1 MTGALRRLVPVGA
14 LLAALAFTGCGSSG
28 GPDRREVSG
37 PVLRIY
43 SSEPLVGPLADQ
55 GRDMVRAEQLALT
68 EAGDRVGRWR
78 IAYSALNN
86 ASPQT
91 GVWDPGVVS
100 ANARRAGQDRTTIA
114 YVGEMDTGASA
125 VSIPI
130 LDEVGILQV
139 SPTDGVAGLTR
150 AGGGGPGEPEKYYPA
165 RDRNF
170 VRLVPPDDLQA
181 QALLALMRGAGVR
194 RLYVLHDPA
203 LYGERLALAVAR
215 GAPAAGIAVVK
226 SREADPARVDPR
238 DLGADVVA
246 TAADGFLY
254 TGALAD
260 SLPGL
265 FGAVHAVG
273 SRLPL
278 FGPGALAQPGFAAA
292 LGPAAAR
299 TRLLA
304 PWPPVSRLPAAGR
317 AFARRFRARYG
328 ADPAAPAV
336 YGYEAMRL
344 VLAAIGRA
352 GKHGNDRAAV
362 TRAAFAVADESSP
375 IGPYAIDAQ
384 GDTSARGFAVYAV
397 RDGRLAYLRTIA
409 P

>member
-1 MTGALRRLVPVGA
+1 VTGALRRLVPVGA
-14 LLAALAFTGCGSSG
+14 LLAALALTGCGSSG

-37 PVLRIY
+37 SVLRVY

-68 EAGDRVGRWR
+68 EAGDRIGRWR

-91 GVWDPGVVS
+91 GTWDPGVVS
-100 ANARRAGQDRTTIA
+100 ANARRAGQDRATIA

-150 AGGGGPGEPEKYYPA
+150 AGSGGPGEPEKYYPA

-170 VRLVPPDDLQA
+170 VRLIPPDDLQA
-181 QALLALMRGAGVR
+181 QALLTLMRRSGVR
-194 RLYVLHDPA
+194 NLYLLHDPA
-203 LYGERLALAVAR
+203 LYGERLALSVAR
-215 GAPAAGIAVVK
+215 DAPAYGIVVVK
-226 SREADPARVDPR
+226 AREADPARVAPR

-246 TAADGFLY
+246 AGADGFLY
-254 TGALAD
+254 SGALAD
-260 SLPGL
+260 AVPGL
-265 FGAVHAVG
+265 FAAVHAAAPL
-273 SRLPL
+273 LPL
-278 FGPGALAQPGFAAA
+278 FGPSALAQPVFAAE
-292 LGPAAAR
+292 LGAAADR

-304 PWPPVSRLPAAGR
+304 PWVPVSALPAPGR

-344 VLAAIGRA
+344 VLAAIRRA
-352 GKHGNDRAAV
+352 GEHGNDRAAV
-362 TRAAFAVADESSP
+362 TRGAFAVADSSSP
-375 IGPYAIDAQ
+375 IGAYAIDAH
-384 GDTSARGFAVYAV
+384 GDTSARGFAAYAV
-397 RDGRLAYLRTIA
+397 RAGRLAYVRTIV

>member
-14 LLAALAFTGCGSSG
+14 LLAALALTGCGSSG
-28 GPDRREVSG
+28 GPSRREVSG
-37 PVLRIY
+37 SVLRIY

-125 VSIPI
+125 VS
-130 LDEVGILQV
+130 
-139 SPTDGVAGLTR
+139 
-150 AGGGGPGEPEKYYPA
+150 K
-165 RDRNF
+165 
-170 VRLVPPDDLQA
+170 A
-181 QALLALMRGAGVR
+181 QALLALMRRAGVR

-215 GAPAAGIAVVK
+215 AAAAAGIAVVK
-226 SREADPARVDPR
+226 SREADPARVNPA

-265 FGAVHAVG
+265 FAAVHAAAP
-273 SRLPL
+273 RLPL
-278 FGPGALAQPGFAAA
+278 FGPGALAQPVFAAE
-292 LGPAAAR
+292 LGPAAAAR

-304 PWPPVSRLPAAGR
+304 PWPPVSALPAAGR

-328 ADPAAPAV
+328 ADPATPAV

-344 VLAAIGRA
+344 VLAAIRGA
-352 GKHGNDRAAV
+352 GEHGNDRAAV
-362 TRAAFAVADESSP
+362 TRAAFAVADGSSA
-375 IGPYAIDAQ
+375 IGPYAIDGQ
-384 GDTSARGFAVYAV
+384 GDTSARGFADYAV

>member
-14 LLAALAFTGCGSSG
+14 LLAALALTGCGSSG
-28 GPDRREVSG
+28 GPTRREVSG
-37 PVLRIY
+37 SVLRIY
-43 SSEPLVGPLADQ
+43 SSEPLVGPPADQ

-100 ANARRAGQDRTTIA
+100 ANARRAGQDRTTVA

-150 AGGGGPGEPEKYYPA
+150 AGSGGPGEPEKYYPA

-170 VRLVPPDDLQA
+170 VRLVPPDDLEA
-181 QALLALMRGAGVR
+181 QALLALMRRAGVR

-260 SLPGL
+260 ALPGL
-265 FGAVHAVG
+265 FAVVHAVAP
-273 SRLPL
+273 RLPL

-384 GDTSARGFAVYAV
+384 GDTSARGFAVYGV